1 MPGFWDYLRDDAGRK
16 NEAANTLY
24 ERQLNIAKMLSDN
37 AVTAQTG
44 LLNLAQLQSDIEKNK
59 AEMWNW
65 GAEREHDKWAR
76 NLDADTRRW
85 TTKYSSDSS
94 LTGTREQV
102 AGNIRGIILE
112 NELEEEDYGGLNWA
126 ERNEILPLLRAR
138 GDLKGIQALL
148 NNAKK
153 RQLGGGDTS
162 STPTIVP
169 QAPRSVWY
177 SGGSDGVSVNTETGE
192 IKGPASA
199 YLILPNGRAVTAQE
213 FSRMIKSN
221 VNWRK

>member
-1 MPGFWDYLRDDAGRK
+1 MPGFWDHLRDDAGRK

-24 ERQLNIAKMLSDN
+24 ERQFNIAKMLSDN
-37 AVTAQTG
+37 ATTAQTG

-85 TTKYSSDSS
+85 TTRYSSDSS
-94 LTGTREQV
+94 LTGTREQI
-102 AGNIRGIILE
+102 AGRIRELTLE
-112 NELEEEDYGGLNWA
+112 NDLEKEDYDGLNWV
-126 ERNEILPLLRAR
+126 ERNEILPLLRER

-169 QAPRSVWY
+169 QTPTSEWY
-177 SGGSDGVSVNTETGE
+177 SGGSDGVSVNTRTGE

-221 VNWRK
+221 ANWRK